1 MFQLSR
7 VEEAGLYTKSG
18 LVPLQGVSIFAEV
31 IDVAS
36 KVTVVQRYRN
46 DEKTP
51 IEATYCFPL
60 EEGSAVCG
68 FEVRIGDRLIQGE
81 VEEREKAFKK
91 YDVAMAQ
98 GDGAYLLD
106 QEKPN
111 IFVASVGNL
120 NPGQEATVSITY
132 VAELSVSDDQ
142 IKLMIPTTVSPRYAP
157 GDADPIKTDV
167 ISPPTSLQVPYGL
180 SLRVCIRNGAGITE
194 VNSPSH
200 KTKVLQT
207 ELDWEVALRDSETRL
222 DRDR

>member
-1 MFQLSR
+1 MFELSR
-7 VEEAGLYTKSG
+7 VEEAGLYTESG
-18 LVPLQGVSIFAEV
+18 LVPLRGVSISAEV

-36 KVTVVQRYRN
+36 KVVVVQRYRN
-46 DEKTP
+46 DEKKP

-91 YDVAMAQ
+91 YDEAMAQ

-142 IKLMIPTTVSPRYAP
+142 IRLLIPTTVSPRYAP
-157 GDADPIKTDV
+157 ADADPIKTDV
-167 ISPPTSLQVPYGL
+167 ISPPPPAYRCPMG
-180 SLRVCIRNGAGITE
+180 
-194 VNSPSH
+194 SPSLY
-200 KTKVLQT
+200 VFGT
-207 ELDWEVALRDSETRL
+207 ERELPR
-222 DRDR
+222 